1 MATGTFSP
9 TISIRTGQ
17 DTIREVAAVAEID
30 EVLQDWP
37 QARRGDFY
45 RRVRECVEA
54 AKRGDASPGELREM
68 FVAFAGHAGVLV
80 TRAQPQA

>member
-1 MATGTFSP
+1 MSTGTFSP
-9 TISIRTGQ
+9 AVSIRIGQ
-17 DTIREVAAVAEID
+17 DTIREVAAVGEID
-30 EVLQDWP
+30 EVLLDWP

-54 AKRGDASPGELREM
+54 AKRGDASPAELREM

-80 TRAQPQA
+80 TRTNHQT